1 MKQFLQLY
9 ITESRRAARS
19 IEMTSTTT
27 IGRDSDNDIVLD
39 ELTVSRCHALLFTR
53 AGHIAIMDLESA
65 NGTFV
70 NGVQVP
76 PDTPV
81 RLADGDI
88 IQLGHVSARYIEVR
102 TVQDSSSVYGGAAY
116 NLVLAGQ

>member
-9 ITESRRAARS
+9 ITESRPVAHS
-19 IEMTSTTT
+19 IEMAGTTS

-39 ELTVSRCHALLFTR
+39 EMTVSRCHALLFTR
-53 AGHIAIMDLESA
+53 AGHVTIMDLESA

-70 NGVQVP
+70 NGVQVQ
-76 PDTPV
+76 PDMLV

-88 IQLGHVSARYIEVR
+88 IQLGQVCARYTE
-102 TVQDSSSVYGGAAY
+102 
-116 NLVLAGQ
+116 